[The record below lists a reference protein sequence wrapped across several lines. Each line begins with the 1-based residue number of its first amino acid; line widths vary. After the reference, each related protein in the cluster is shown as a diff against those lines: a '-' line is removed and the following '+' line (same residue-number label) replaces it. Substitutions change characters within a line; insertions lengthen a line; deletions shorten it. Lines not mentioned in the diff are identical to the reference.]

1 MPLGTVD
8 RTPPPFFKQGRSAL
22 SKLLVL
28 GVVSA
33 LLMVIDAKRQWT
45 QSVRQ
50 SVATLVYPLQWAS
63 LQPVQLFRWVGQYA
77 VGLHEA
83 RQDAEQARAELALLA
98 QKAAMAEYL
107 THENQALRDLL
118 GIQSR
123 LTPKG
128 QGARILYE
136 APDAFSHKVVIDLG
150 QRDGIESGSAV
161 LDGHGV
167 LGQVTRTYL
176 STAEVTLLIDQRQA
190 IPVVNTRTGRR
201 SLAFG
206 RPGSPEPLLE
216 LRFESVNTDAEPG
229 DLLTTSGI
237 DGVYPPGLPVATIR
251 SVSATGGM
259 GFAQVMAE
267 PAARMQSAVHVL
279 VLAPEA
285 SAAATGQDP
294 RPIQRNSAP

>member
-8 RTPPPFFKQGRSAL
+8 RSPPPFFKQGRSAL

-28 GVVSA
+28 GLVSA

-50 SVATLVYPLQWAS
+50 SVATVVYPLQWAS

-123 LTPKG
+123 LTSKG

-136 APDAFSHKVVIDLG
+136 VPDAFVRKVMIDLG

-167 LGQVTRTYL
+167 IGQVTRTYL

-190 IPVVNTRTGRR
+190 IPVINTRTGQR

-206 RPGSPEPLLE
+206 RPGSREPLLE
-216 LRFESVNTDAEPG
+216 LRFESVNTEAEPG

-237 DGVYPPGLPVATIR
+237 DGVYPPGLPVATIQ

-285 SAAATGQDP
+285 SAAAARQTT
-294 RPIQRNSAP
+294 RPAQRNTAP